1 MRPVLVNS
9 TLASLLPPHR
19 FAIPLQLRCLPLL
32 RSAALCS
39 SSLKKL
45 SISASDSKTTSKTSY
60 FSLLLWIYPPC
71 FSHTYQL
78 SLKKLF
84 VFDIIITS
92 EHLQYGYASRVVSC
106 RIKYMMLVENLI
118 QVFNRWY
125 CTIFVESCLLVL
137 SCVYSMLACTSFYRI
152 AVKAN
157 WNTWMSV
164 S

>member
-19 FAIPLQLRCLPLL
+19 FAIPLRLRCLPLL
-32 RSAALCS
+32 RNAALCLL
-39 SSLKKL
+39 SLKKL

-78 SLKKLF
+78 SFIF
-84 VFDIIITS
+84 VFNIIITS
-92 EHLQYGYASRVVSC
+92 EHLQYGYASQVVSC

-137 SCVYSMLACTSFYRI
+137 SCVHSMLACTSFYRI

-157 WNTWMSV
+157 GNKWMSV